1 MVCRCR
7 PAIGL
12 LQPGPGVGEGDF
24 RVIHVIYDSCYLIN
38 GGVWPPVEVEDAFPD
53 GMSHAVRE
61 LVPNRVQTEVDRLV
75 EMPGK
80 EVVGRKAQERLSLL
94 LEELGGE
101 ACDIDPFLDYQPL
114 RRKRG
119 PDSSVDRAICG
130 LACALAAGHPDDFI
144 FIATRDNG
152 VVTEAEALVR
162 RRGLPVYTP
171 TSMKA
176 FVERLK
182 SGQAEPE

>member
-1 MVCRCR
+1 
-7 PAIGL
+7 
-12 LQPGPGVGEGDF
+12 
-24 RVIHVIYDSCYLIN
+24 VIHVIYDSCYLIN
-38 GGVWPPVEVEDAFPD
+38 GGVWPPAEIEEAFPD
-53 GMSHAVRE
+53 GVSHAVRE
-61 LVPNRVQTEVDRLV
+61 LVPNRVQKEVERLL

-80 EVVGRKAQERLSLL
+80 EVVARKAQERLSLL
-94 LEELGGE
+94 LEGPGGE

-130 LACALAAGHPDDFI
+130 LACALVAGHPDDLI

-162 RRGLPVYTP
+162 RRELAVYTP

-176 FVERLK
+176 FIKRLK
-182 SGQAEPE
+182 SEQGEPQLGE